1 MASSFSVEDIRLLEK
16 TINIRERMID
26 NLFAP
31 DKDLPTKA
39 RDIDSY
45 TNLLE
50 SVDRSVFAKAKISIE
65 ESNGKLQEETKG
77 VLTEL
82 LLSLH
87 KGEIPKPV
95 APVDSSVENIPT
107 FQSTGMDIHN
117 DVLIPK
123 IDNVNLS
130 DVVPDE
136 H

>member
-16 TINIRERMID
+16 TLNIRERMID

-87 KGEIPKPV
+87 KGEIPKPAV
-95 APVDSSVENIPT
+95 PANADQEAIPT
-107 FQSTGMDIHN
+107 FQSSGMEISDT
-117 DVLIPK
+117 VLIPK
-123 IDNVNLS
+123 IDNVSLA
-130 DVVPDE
+130 DVAPDE
-136 H
+136 

>member
-26 NLFAP
+26 NLFGAG
-31 DKDLPTKA
+31 KELPVKA

-87 KGEIPKPV
+87 KGEIPKPS
-95 APVDSSVENIPT
+95 APVEASSENIPT
-107 FQSTGMDIHN
+107 FQSSGMEIHE

-123 IDNVNLS
+123 IDNVSLA

-136 H
+136 N